1 MATKADFT
9 PEEWEVL
16 QWAVADTMAYV
27 SLADPGMWDSFKEAG
42 GAARYIADAKAN
54 SASLLVR
61 DLAGNLRAGR
71 DKEATAN
78 PADMAGEVAE
88 RLAEASRL
96 IAEKAADELDAFKE
110 FILGVA
116 QATAEAKKGVGDNE
130 QAAIETIRAALG

>member
-27 SLADPGMWDSFKEAG
+27 SLADPGMWDSFKEAS

-71 DKEATAN
+71 DKEVTAN

-96 IAEKAADELDAFKE
+96 ITEKAADELDAFKE

>member
-27 SLADPGMWDSFKEAG
+27 SIADPGMWDSFTEAS
-42 GAARYIADAKAN
+42 GAARYIAEAKAN

-71 DKEATAN
+71 DKEVMAN

-88 RLAEASRL
+88 RVAEASKL
-96 IAEKAADELDAFKE
+96 IAEKAADELDAFKR
-110 FILGVA
+110 FILGIA
-116 QATAEAKKGVGDNE
+116 EATAEAKKGVGENE
-130 QAAIETIRAALG
+130 RAAIEKIRAALG

>member
-27 SLADPGMWDSFKEAG
+27 SLADPGMWDSFKEAS
-42 GAARYIADAKAN
+42 GAAHYVADAKAN

-71 DKEATAN
+71 DKEVTAN

-96 IAEKAADELDAFKE
+96 ITEKAADELDAFKE